1 MNTAIPRRQLNDLSS
16 FYNPFNRLNAVYR
29 PRLAVRIVATLLN
42 MGVSP
47 LSPLYMVI
55 SIIAVELN
63 CAPGGNKKAQ
73 ETLCCWRLL
82 RGPIIQSKLEG
93 VIIRSRWHALLK
105 G

>member
-1 MNTAIPRRQLNDLSS
+1 
-16 FYNPFNRLNAVYR
+16 
-29 PRLAVRIVATLLN
+29 

-63 CAPGGNKKAQ
+63 GTPGSNKKAQ
-73 ETLCCWRLL
+73 EMLCCWKPL
-82 RGPIIQSKLEG
+82 RGPIIPSKLEG